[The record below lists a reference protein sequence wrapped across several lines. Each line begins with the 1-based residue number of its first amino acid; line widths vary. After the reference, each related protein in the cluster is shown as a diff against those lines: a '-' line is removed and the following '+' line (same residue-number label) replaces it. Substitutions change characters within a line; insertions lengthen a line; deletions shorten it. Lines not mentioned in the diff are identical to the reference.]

1 MKGPPQ
7 YRSQSRRVDFP
18 FGLRRGQRAIRGTCR
33 SPLAEESRTYAES
46 PAFNPLRAS
55 ASNTVETRY
64 ARKGGMSKPPA
75 PNESR
80 FCSERGREVRGF
92 RAKQVEAQAMAHA
105 RARAKAG

>member
-7 YRSQSRRVDFP
+7 YRSQSIRVDFP

-55 ASNTVETRY
+55 ASNTAETRY
-64 ARKGGMSKPPA
+64 ARIAGDRHRAGTP
-75 PNESR
+75 SR
-80 FCSERGREVRGF
+80 QTSFV
-92 RAKQVEAQAMAHA
+92 A
-105 RARAKAG
+105 RAATSG